1 VDAFFYKLML
11 NFNLSGSIYTDTRLP
26 SYVFPSFARFVSGP
40 PFFVKK
46 RRSTHETFRFN
57 NTQRRHYSSGS
68 KLSKCTPPL
77 IEPWF
82 VTGFTDKKGI
92 KQFSTK
98 RSTTNNNNNLSLVVW
113 GTNLT
118 SLVGMGRMTKQERN
132 MIKLAPYQKSII
144 IGLLLS
150 DG

>member
-1 VDAFFYKLML
+1 M
-11 NFNLSGSIYTDTRLP
+11 SG
-26 SYVFPSFARFVSGP
+26 FA
-40 PFFVKK
+40 
-46 RRSTHETFRFN
+46 HETFKLN
-57 NTQRRHYSSGS
+57 NIQKRLYSSGS
-68 KLSKCTPPL
+68 KLSKYTPPL

-82 VTGFTDKKGI
+82 VTGFTDVFKFLGI

-98 RSTTNNNNNLSLVVW
+98 RSTTNNNLSLVVW

-118 SLVGMGRMTKQERN
+118 SSVGMGRITKQESN
-132 MIKLAPYQKSII
+132 MIRFPYYQKSVI